1 MTRSQTG
8 VPHTGTFGFPLTITL
23 AMEEGE
29 TLEGATAV
37 LLEILAPEM
46 KREDALQR
54 VLDPGVIITDP
65 VNGVIVYTIQDDDFP
80 VPGAHRLFLT
90 VSFGVEQ
97 RLVASGK
104 INIEG

>member
-1 MTRSQTG
+1 MTKSQTG
-8 VPHTGTFGFPLTITL
+8 IPHTGTFGFPLTINL
-23 AMEEGE
+23 EMEDGE
-29 TLEGATAV
+29 TLVGATGV

-54 VLDPGVIITDP
+54 VLDPDVITDP
-65 VNGVIVYTIQDDDFP
+65 INGVIVYTIRVDDFP
-80 VPGAHRLFLT
+80 VPGAHRLFIT
-90 VSFGVEQ
+90 VDFGAEQ